1 MDRWL
6 HWAAAEHIP
15 LSDAADTSPDR
26 QSALFSARGR
36 IWRFVREDYFAV
48 PEILAR
54 RRECGSRLSEAP

>member
-1 MDRWL
+1 MQQILRPIDNPRY
-6 HWAAAEHIP
+6 
-15 LSDAADTSPDR
+15 
-26 QSALFSARGR
+26 FSARGR